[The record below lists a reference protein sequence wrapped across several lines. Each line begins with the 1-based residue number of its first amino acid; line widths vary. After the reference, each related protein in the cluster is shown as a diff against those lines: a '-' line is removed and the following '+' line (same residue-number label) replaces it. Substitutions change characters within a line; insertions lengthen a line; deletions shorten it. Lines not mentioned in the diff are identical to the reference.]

1 MAALETGRT
10 IGNYRI
16 LERIGGGGVGEVYR
30 AEDTVLGRVVAIKSL
45 RPELA
50 TRPAVVQRFRA
61 EARTLARLN
70 HPHIATLYSWHEQQD
85 ALVMVMEYVEGPTFS
100 GLVRSRG
107 RLEPELAFDLFHQ
120 ALAGI
125 GHAHDQGV
133 VHRDVKGSNLMIAAG
148 GHVKVMDFGIARVV
162 GSERMTR
169 VGNLV
174 GTPEY
179 MSPEQIRGEEADARS
194 DIYSLGILLF
204 ELLTGRPPFERRS
217 EFDLLKAQVESPPPS
232 PRELGASVSVAMEA
246 VLLRA
251 LEKSPEARFAR
262 IQDFREALVAAGA
275 PAPPS
280 LAAEAVRASPTDR
293 ETGLSL
299 SDCETHPADVPPTVT
314 TPPTELPPTRILPRE
329 DEGSDLPPGLRR
341 AAPWIAA
348 AAVAGALLAATNLL
362 EVPEPAPPPVATRP
376 GPPPSHPEDYGALGA
391 GLATASSEL
400 ATPAPDSP
408 AASSA
413 GPRARRE
420 TPAPAREEPA
430 DGWVIRR

>member
-1 MAALETGRT
+1 MASLETGKT

-16 LERIGGGGVGEVYR
+16 LARIGGGGVGEVYR

-50 TRPAVVQRFRA
+50 ARPAVVQRFRA

-70 HPHIATLYSWHEQQD
+70 HPHIATLYSWHEEAD

-107 RLEPELAFDLFHQ
+107 RLEPELAFDLLHQ

-133 VHRDVKGSNLMIAAG
+133 VHRDVKGSNLMVASG

-194 DIYSLGILLF
+194 DIYSLGVLLF

-217 EFDLLKAQVESPPPS
+217 EFDLLRAQVESPPPS
-232 PRELGASVSVAMEA
+232 PRELGAPISEA
-246 VLLRA
+246 LEAALLRA
-251 LEKSPEARFAR
+251 LAKEPEARFAS
-262 IQDFREALVAAGA
+262 IHAFREALAEAGA
-275 PAPPS
+275 PAPAS
-280 LAAEAVRASPTDR
+280 LAAEAVVATGATLPDGGEPT
-293 ETGLSL
+293 L
-299 SDCETHPADVPPTVT
+299 SDQPT
-314 TPPTELPPTRILPRE
+314 TPATDMAPTRVMPD
-329 DEGSDLPPGLRR
+329 DEAGPDLPPGLRR

-348 AAVAGALLAATNLL
+348 AAAAGALLLAANLL
-362 EVPEPAPPPVATRP
+362 ETPQRVHPAEPGAARSTPPVAAREAGAAPPTHAGSSPLAAPLAERHRSP
-376 GPPPSHPEDYGALGA
+376 GVSEPPR
-391 GLATASSEL
+391 AS
-400 ATPAPDSP
+400 AVPRRQTPAPRDD
-408 AASSA
+408 
-413 GPRARRE
+413 
-420 TPAPAREEPA
+420 EPA
-430 DGWVIRR
+430 SGWVIRR

>member
-1 MAALETGRT
+1 MTALETGKT

-16 LERIGGGGVGEVYR
+16 LGRIGGGGVGEVFR

-50 TRPAVVQRFRA
+50 ARPAVVQRFRA

-70 HPHIATLYSWHEQQD
+70 HPHIATLYSWLED
-85 ALVMVMEYVEGPTFS
+85 DAALVMVMEYVEGPTFS
-100 GLVRSRG
+100 GLVRTRG
-107 RLEPELAFDLFHQ
+107 RLEPDLAFDLFHQ

-133 VHRDVKGSNLMIAAG
+133 VHRDVKGSNLMVAGG

-179 MSPEQIRGEEADARS
+179 MSPEQIRGDEASARS

-232 PRELGASVSVAMEA
+232 PRELGTAVSAELEA

-251 LEKSPEARFAR
+251 LAKAPEERFAS
-262 IQDFREALVAAGA
+262 IHALREALSAAGA
-275 PAPPS
+275 PAPAS
-280 LAAEAVRASPTDR
+280 LAAEAVAAAGETLPDPDTETPFAER
-293 ETGLSL
+293 ET
-299 SDCETHPADVPPTVT
+299 TPA
-314 TPPTELPPTRILPRE
+314 TELAPTRVLPRDDEE
-329 DEGSDLPPGLRR
+329 DATALPPGLRR
-341 AAPWIAA
+341 AAPWLAVAA
-348 AAVAGALLAATNLL
+348 AGGALGLAINLL
-362 EVPEPAPPPVATRP
+362 DTPEAVTTPATEPTPVA
-376 GPPPSHPEDYGALGA
+376 SHPETLPP
-391 GLATASSEL
+391 GLEGPPAPSQ
-400 ATPAPDSP
+400 TPAESP
-408 AASSA
+408 AETHSA
-413 GPRARRE
+413 PPARRSE
-420 TPAPAREEPA
+420 SRSEPSEESPAS
-430 DGWVIRR
+430 GWVIRR